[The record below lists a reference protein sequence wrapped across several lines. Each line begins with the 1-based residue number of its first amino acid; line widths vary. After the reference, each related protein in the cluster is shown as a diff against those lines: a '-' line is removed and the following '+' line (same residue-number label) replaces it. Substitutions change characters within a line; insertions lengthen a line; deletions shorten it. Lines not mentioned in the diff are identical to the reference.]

1 MAFIE
6 VCKIFPASTFTP
18 SLIFEGKDGA
28 YPSGALTGFHML
40 VSS

>member
-1 MAFIE
+1 MTLSE

-18 SLIFEGKDGA
+18 SLIFEGKDVT
-28 YPSGALTGFHML
+28 YPSGALTGLRML